1 MASGRRLEYKV
12 VRMADTRSADDVHAE
27 IRTLAN
33 EVSQNHEWLDIDNLD
48 DDATYGR
55 LVALLADRRR
65 TPDHVFEAA
74 LQDGSKWV
82 RAGALGAIALG
93 RGPRPG
99 WSERARKRFR
109 RAEHGEREV
118 LLRALAH
125 SGEPALMSVLST
137 AEDDWSGTPLAGKVS
152 EFLDARVARG
162 EQLELADLERL
173 DASLQ
178 GIVSELINAAA
189 PETRAVLGPAVEEW
203 QQQTID
209 VEFFR
214 ALGRIVEPAKYP
226 RPTIV
231 GSRAVAIDAV
241 VANLAAARPR
251 SILLVGEE
259 GVGKTTLVVEALRRL
274 EGRFALAFQAT
285 AADVNAGQAFIGML
299 EGRVNEIVGKI
310 ARRSIVWVFPNFEDS
325 LWSGQH
331 MHSPRGLLDA
341 LLPAV
346 ESGDVT
352 LVAEIDPVAYQL
364 LLQNRP
370 RVARLFDVVRL
381 APMTTEETL
390 TVGRGW
396 ADDNSV
402 DVDAGTLAEA
412 LDLASHY
419 LPATAAPGSLLRL
432 LELVRD
438 RIERGLADEV
448 TTETIIATL
457 SEATGLPLHVLDPR
471 APLDL
476 AEVRQFFESRVLG
489 QPDAV
494 TCLVERIALV
504 KAGLTDPTRPLGVFL
519 FVGPTGTGKT
529 EIAKAFGA
537 FLFGSEDRL
546 VRLDMSEYQTEESL
560 ERLLGDATT
569 EQRAAP
575 LIAAVRR
582 QPFSVLLLDE
592 FEKADVTVWD
602 IFLQVFDDGRLT
614 DRNGRTVDLRHCV
627 IILTSNLGSAIPRG
641 VTLGFGGDT
650 PGFDPQTVLKSVRRS
665 FRPEFLNRLDRVVVF
680 RPLGREMMRGLLEN
694 ELNSVLRR
702 RGFRMQPWAV
712 EWDEAAV
719 DYLIE
724 QGFSAELGARPLKR
738 AVEQHL
744 LTRIATTIVERKFPE
759 GDQFL
764 FITAVRG
771 GLDVTFV
778 DPDLAEAE
786 AIAPPTRGDL
796 TVAGIALDPH
806 GSAAEAVCLKTELER
821 VAERIRE
828 WEDTKSEALE
838 AMRAPHFW
846 ESEERHDVLS
856 RIEYLDRLSA
866 AGATAQRLAA
876 RLDSGRE
883 TQSRELVGMLAR
895 RLHVLDAAVRG
906 LEAGEPADAEIVV
919 RAAQGDDSPEA
930 GAAVDKLA
938 AMYASWA
945 DGRGMRVRRHDA
957 ERGQAL
963 TVSGLGAFT
972 LLQSEAGLH
981 LFEVPAAEQ
990 RSFDRISVLVTVA
1003 PRDHETRPDEADAA
1017 TAGEPTVVRRYRESP
1032 SPLVRDASG
1041 ARTGRI
1047 DRVLGG
1053 DFDLV
1058 GETTGA

>member
-1 MASGRRLEYKV
+1 MT
-12 VRMADTRSADDVHAE
+12 DTSSPDDVYAE
-27 IRTLAN
+27 IRTLASELSDN
-33 EVSQNHEWLDIDNLD
+33 HVSLDVDDLD
-48 DDATYGR
+48 DDATFTR
-55 LVALLADRRR
+55 LVALLADRSR
-65 TPDHVFEAA
+65 TPDDIFEAA
-74 LQDGSKWV
+74 IQDSSKWV
-82 RAGALGAIALG
+82 RAAALSAIATG
-93 RGPRPG
+93 RPARPG
-99 WSERARKRFR
+99 WTGRATTRFR
-109 RAEHGEREV
+109 RAGYDESCF
-118 LLRALAH
+118 LLRALAEAPEPVMIGILQH
-125 SGEPALMSVLST
+125 AGEG
-137 AEDDWSGTPLAGKVS
+137 WSGSAIAERVS
-152 EFLDARVARG
+152 EFLDGRVRHG
-162 EQLELADLERL
+162 ERWTAADLGRL
-173 DASLQ
+173 DAGLQ
-178 GIVSELINAAA
+178 EIVADIVEGTE
-189 PETRAVLGPAVEEW
+189 PETREALRPAVEEW
-203 QQQTID
+203 QLGTID
-209 VEFFR
+209 VEFF
-214 ALGRIVEPAKYP
+214 AELGRIIEPEKHP

-231 GSRAVAIDAV
+231 GSRAVAVDAV
-241 VANLAAARPR
+241 VATLSPQSPK
-251 SILLVGEE
+251 SILLVGED

-274 EGRFALAFQAT
+274 EGRFGLAFQAT
-285 AADVNAGQAFIGML
+285 AADVNAGQTYIGML
-299 EGRVNEIVGKI
+299 EGRVHEIVGKL
-310 ARRSIVWVFPNFEDS
+310 ARRRVVWVFPNFEDS

-331 MHSPRGLLDA
+331 LQSPRGLLDV

-346 ESGDVT
+346 ESGDATIVG
-352 LVAEIDPVAYQL
+352 EIDPVAYER
-364 LLQNRP
+364 LLQHRP
-370 RVARLFDVVRL
+370 RVVRLFDVVRL
-381 APMTTEETL
+381 APMTNDEAL
-390 TVGRGW
+390 SVGRGW
-396 ADDNSV
+396 AQDNGV

-419 LPATAAPGSLLRL
+419 LPATAAPGNLLRL

-438 RIERGLADEV
+438 RMNRGLATAV
-448 TTETIIATL
+448 TPETIIATL

-471 APLDL
+471 APLNLGD
-476 AEVRQFFESRVLG
+476 VRQFFASRVLG

-529 EIAKAFGA
+529 EIAKTLGA
-537 FLFGSEDRL
+537 FLFGSEERL
-546 VRLDMSEYQTEESL
+546 VRLDMSEYQTEASL

-569 EQRAAP
+569 EKRAAP

-592 FEKADVTVWD
+592 FEKADKSVWD

-641 VTLGFGGDT
+641 VQLGFGADSPT
-650 PGFDPQTVLKSVRRS
+650 FEPETVLKAVKQS

-702 RGFRMQPWAV
+702 RGLRMQPWAV

-764 FITAVRG
+764 FITATRN
-771 GLDVTFV
+771 GLEVTFV
-778 DPDLAEAE
+778 DPDLAEDEPPASPVGAE
-786 AIAPPTRGDL
+786 L
-796 TVAGIALDPH
+796 TVAAIALDPQ
-806 GSAAEAVCLKTELER
+806 GSAAEAECLRSELARVSESIHDWTE
-821 VAERIRE
+821 A
-828 WEDTKSEALE
+828 KSEALE

-846 ESEERHDVLS
+846 ESDERHGVLS

-866 AGATAQRLAA
+866 AGATAERLTA
-876 RLDSGRE
+876 RLDTARE

-895 RLHVLDAAVRG
+895 RLHVLDAALRG
-906 LEAGEPADAEIVV
+906 LEAAEPADAEIVI
-919 RAAQGDDSPEA
+919 RAVHGDDSPAAEA
-930 GAAVDKLA
+930 AIQKLA
-938 AMYASWA
+938 EMYASWA
-945 DGRGMRVRRHDA
+945 DGRGMRAHRHDA

-963 TVSGLGAFT
+963 TVTGLGAFT
-972 LLQSEAGLH
+972 LLRPEAGLH
-981 LFEVPAAEQ
+981 VFEVPTRD
-990 RSFDRISVLVTVA
+990 RSFRRVSALVTVA
-1003 PRDHETRPDEADAA
+1003 PRDQESRAGEAEPPQ
-1017 TAGEPTVVRRYRESP
+1017 GSEPTVVRRYREAP

-1041 ARTGRI
+1041 TRTGRI

-1053 DFDLV
+1053 DFDLI
-1058 GETTGA
+1058 GESASARA